1 MKKIT
6 DYAELVKAKHAL
18 NKTIA
23 PVEDGANIA
32 GSYTSGKQ
40 FIREGVLYTALTTIA
55 ANTAWSSLTLDTDYE
70 LADDLTSQLASLN
83 QTLTQKA
90 YQTDDATETV
100 LASDDLVPFY
110 DTSATAKK
118 KMSVA
123 NLIGQTVSNPNLLDN
138 PWFTVN
144 QREQSSYSSGDGGLT
159 FDRWKLW
166 GGSNIS
172 ATVAKSNDVITI
184 TKGSGSGYAQIGEKL
199 EDYSLLEGKTLTMS
213 VLLADGTIKSGTA
226 QFVDASTNFVF
237 LIESGDFGLSF
248 TAGYFSMVVY
258 GASKQIKAFKLELGS
273 VSTLAQDTAPNY
285 ATELLKC
292 QRYFQVIAQGQRYRL
307 AQYGGGGM
315 INIPLTVP
323 MRDKPTMSNTT
334 FYLRSMDLQT
344 ESVASSQT
352 VNTEHNYSE
361 LLIVLGL
368 STWNQDGQAY
378 LKDGDL
384 HLSADL

>member
-6 DYAELVKAKHAL
+6 DYAEPVKAKHAL

-40 FIREGVLYTALTTIA
+40 FIRGGVLYTALTTIA
-55 ANTAWSSLTLDTDYE
+55 DNTAWSSLTLDTDYE

-166 GGSNIS
+166 
-172 ATVAKSNDVITI
+172 AEVILV
-184 TKGSGSGYAQIGEKL
+184 Q
-199 EDYSLLEGKTLTMS
+199 
-213 VLLADGTIKSGTA
+213 
-226 QFVDASTNFVF
+226 Q
-237 LIESGDFGLSF
+237 
-248 TAGYFSMVVY
+248 
-258 GASKQIKAFKLELGS
+258 
-273 VSTLAQDTAPNY
+273 
-285 ATELLKC
+285 
-292 QRYFQVIAQGQRYRL
+292 
-307 AQYGGGGM
+307 
-315 INIPLTVP
+315 
-323 MRDKPTMSNTT
+323 
-334 FYLRSMDLQT
+334 
-344 ESVASSQT
+344 
-352 VNTEHNYSE
+352 
-361 LLIVLGL
+361 
-368 STWNQDGQAY
+368 
-378 LKDGDL
+378 
-384 HLSADL
+384 